1 MEVMVVVVAAG
12 RTRPAEVEAT
22 SCPTENIKGWERE
35 RDQGKVESELVELVK
50 VG

>member
-1 MEVMVVVVAAG
+1 MVVVAG

-35 RDQGKVESELVELVK
+35 RERERSGKGGK
-50 VG
+50 